1 CARGRDLYGTNQKLG
16 SVNSLDVW

>member
-16 SVNSLDVW
+16 SANSFDVW

>member
-16 SVNSLDVW
+16 SANSLDVW